1 MDFQPCSVTLTKTIS
16 IEEKKKNGIYFTPP
30 SIVNKILFFL
40 QNYLSSPPKRILEPS
55 CGSGEFL
62 VALTNVFPKASITAI
77 EKNDTI
83 FNNVSSLSSIQGVT
97 YLHQDFLKHQCKPS
111 KLHYDLIIG
120 NPPYFVIPKSTVS
133 STFLPFI
140 EGRPNI
146 FLLFILHSL
155 SLLQE
160 NGILAFVLPSSFLTC
175 SYYNGVRK
183 QIASTCT
190 ILQIIEC
197 KEDKYLETQQNTI
210 AWIVQKKENKMD
222 SPYIWKIQDNYVI
235 FNTEERIQRIR
246 SLTRNTTTLA
256 EMGMDVYVGPIVWN
270 QVKTELCNDPTQT
283 RLVYSSDIRNRQFVP
298 QYYKNDTKQNFIRRE
313 GIHEPMVV
321 INRGYGIGNYK
332 LEYCL
337 LDMSDTPF
345 LVENHLICIVD
356 SSKERDE
363 KIKRL
368 NIVIQSLEHK
378 DTQEFISLY
387 FENGAINVT
396 ELKTI
401 LPIQI
406 E

>member
-1 MDFQPCSVTLTKTIS
+1 
-16 IEEKKKNGIYFTPP
+16 
-30 SIVNKILFFL
+30 
-40 QNYLSSPPKRILEPS
+40 
-55 CGSGEFL
+55 
-62 VALTNVFPKASITAI
+62 
-77 EKNDTI
+77 
-83 FNNVSSLSSIQGVT
+83 
-97 YLHQDFLKHQCKPS
+97 
-111 KLHYDLIIG
+111 
-120 NPPYFVIPKSTVS
+120 
-133 STFLPFI
+133 
-140 EGRPNI
+140 
-146 FLLFILHSL
+146 
-155 SLLQE
+155 
-160 NGILAFVLPSSFLTC
+160 VLPSSFLTC

-368 NIVIQSLEHK
+368 NMVIQSLQHK